1 MADRDHH
8 AAKRALLTTL
18 SCAALAAA
26 IGCVVLPALT
36 QAKVL
41 ERTDTPVTPDGQPAI
56 SIDDAGIREG
66 SYGVKNLMFRVRLS
80 APLNEYL
87 TIGVRT
93 LDSTATAADQDYE
106 PLVRQL
112 TFAPGSTAEFFA
124 VAVRGDVRIERTECF
139 GIRLSVPPGIAVA
152 DSEAVG
158 MLVNDDL
165 PTLSID
171 DALTAEGDIGLRAL
185 AFTVRLSEPAL
196 DSVVVTVRSSDS
208 TATVADAD
216 YVPMNCLLVFPP
228 GSTSAAVNL
237 KVVGDLK
244 LEHDERLKLRLAL
257 PAGAVLADSDAVG
270 TLTNEDLAVLSVVD
284 TAIAEGNSSVQAL
297 TFRVRLDP
305 APFAPVTFHYQTADG
320 TALTGEADYQAVSG
334 DTLFQAGQDQILIS
348 VPVQGDALLE
358 GNDRFTLQ
366 ISQLQGAVSTRPF
379 GIGTICNDERASF
392 ARLTMN
398 VTQYF
403 PGTLPPAFGDFD
415 SDGRPDLPLYLSN
428 GSTFVE
434 MPGMRALL
442 GNGNYH
448 GAAWCDYDRDGDMD
462 FVIMP
467 YGGPESSFNRIHLFE
482 NRPSGFVDVAPAL
495 GMNIM
500 GFGETPVWG
509 DFNADGWPDLFLPF
523 YSHVAP
529 FRSYFYL
536 NLGGGQFKEFADS
549 AGVALKGLP
558 IELRPEGV
566 AVMDWN
572 GDGALDLY
580 CANHLFINDGDAH
593 FTDIRAAT
601 GLPELFDE
609 GSQFVDYDDD
619 GDPDLCVR
627 TSYGPT
633 LWRNDEGKY
642 VDVTASLG
650 IGPVSWE
657 WGDRWADLDSDG
669 DLDFL
674 YFPPLAVAR
683 LRLNGGDG
691 TFREDSSF
699 AGTLSGF
706 DLSSFADIDGDG
718 DMDIAVGAYSRQFA
732 RNLTEQLPRGHNP
745 WLKVRVEDDA
755 GRLTQHGATL
765 RLRSLDDPKHPV
777 QTRVVDGGS
786 GYLGQDEYT
795 ITFGGLGSGAY
806 DLEVSFPSKPGVPK
820 VVGPIQNA
828 ALASI
833 RPGDTGPGLISVRP
847 SGTVIVQ
854 TPAGASTPAPPASP
868 GTRAARS
875 QSTSDPVTQRWT
887 ASPNPTQGPI
897 HFGLPMSDA
906 TPVMLTIHDLHGR
919 QVRVL
924 TASGG
929 ATGRADVAWDLRDDA
944 GRPVA
949 AGIYFVRSSNGES
962 PHGIRRVV
970 VLP

>member
-8 AAKRALLTTL
+8 AAKRELLTTL
-18 SCAALAAA
+18 TCAALAAA
-26 IGCVVLPALT
+26 IGWVVLPALT
-36 QAKVL
+36 QAKVI
-41 ERTDTPVTPDGQPAI
+41 EHTDTPVSPNAQPAI
-56 SIDDAGIREG
+56 SIEDAGIREG

-80 APLNEYL
+80 APLREYL
-87 TIGVRT
+87 TLGVRT

-106 PLVRQL
+106 PLALQL
-112 TFAPGSTAEFFA
+112 TFAPGSTAESLA
-124 VAVRGDVRIERTECF
+124 VAVRGDARIERTECF
-139 GIRLSVPPGIAVA
+139 RVRLTVPTGIAVA

-196 DSVVVTVRSSDS
+196 DSVVVAITSADS
-208 TATVADAD
+208 TATLADAD
-216 YVPMNCLLVFPP
+216 YVVVNRSLVFPP
-228 GSTSAAVNL
+228 GSTTQAVDV
-237 KVVGDLK
+237 KVIGDLR
-244 LEHDERLKLRLAL
+244 LERDEQLKLRLTR
-257 PAGAVLADSDAVG
+257 PIGAVLADSEAVG
-270 TLTNEDLAVLSVVD
+270 TLMNEDLATLTVVD
-284 TAIAEGNSSVQAL
+284 TAVAEGNSLPQAL
-297 TFRVRLDP
+297 TFRVRLSP

-320 TALTGEADYQAVSG
+320 TALSGEADYQAVSG
-334 DTLFQAGQDQILIS
+334 DTLFQAGQDQILVT

-358 GNDRFTLQ
+358 GNDRLTLQ
-366 ISQLQGAVSTRPF
+366 ISQLQGAVSARPF

-392 ARLTMN
+392 TRLNMN

-403 PGTLPPAFGDFD
+403 PGTLPPAFGDCD
-415 SDGRPDLPLYLSN
+415 GDGRPDLPLYLNN

-434 MPGMRALL
+434 MPGVRALL
-442 GNGNYH
+442 GDGNYH

-467 YGGPESSFNRIHLFE
+467 YNSTASSYNRIHLFE
-482 NRPSGFVDVAPAL
+482 NRPSGFVDVAPAV
-495 GMNIM
+495 GMDVM

-536 NLGGGQFKEFADS
+536 NLGGGQFREFADS
-549 AGVALKGLP
+549 AGIALQGLP
-558 IELRPEGV
+558 IEWRPEGV

-593 FTDIRAAT
+593 FTDVRAAT
-601 GLPELFDE
+601 GLPALFDE

-619 GDPDLCVR
+619 GDPDLYVR
-627 TSYGPT
+627 TSFGPT

-642 VDVTASLG
+642 VDVTSSLG
-650 IGPVSWE
+650 IGPVGWE

-669 DLDFL
+669 DLDLL
-674 YFPPLAVAR
+674 YFPPSAIAR
-683 LRLNGGDG
+683 LLLNQGNGA
-691 TFREDSSF
+691 FRVDSSF
-699 AGTLSGF
+699 TGTFSGSS
-706 DLSSFADIDGDG
+706 LSSFADIDGDG
-718 DMDIAVGAYSRQFA
+718 DLDIAVGADGRMIA
-732 RNLTEQLPRGHNP
+732 RNLTDQLPRGHNP

-755 GRLTQHGATL
+755 GRLAQYGATV

-795 ITFGGLGSGAY
+795 LTFGGLGSGAY
-806 DLEVSFPSKPGVPK
+806 DLEVSFPSKPGVPR
-820 VVGPIQNA
+820 VVGPAQNA

-833 RPGDTGPGLISVRP
+833 RPGDTGPGLIIVRP

-854 TPAGASTPAPPASP
+854 SPAGGSAPVPPASP

-875 QSTSDPVTQRWT
+875 QATSDPATERWT
-887 ASPNPTQGPI
+887 ASPNPTQGPMRFALSI
-897 HFGLPMSDA
+897 PGA
-906 TPVMLTIHDLHGR
+906 KPVTLTIHDLHGR

-924 TASGG
+924 TASGRT
-929 ATGRADVAWDLRDDA
+929 AGRADVAWDLRDDA

-949 AGIYFVRSSNGES
+949 AGIYFVRRSSGES
-962 PHGIRRVV
+962 PHGIQRVV